1 MMNKDRIYEERTC
14 SNFREL
20 IAASTR
26 DFGTNTA
33 FSIKDKDKKI
43 HDISFIDFDNNI
55 KELGSA
61 LLDLGLENK
70 KIAIISPDR
79 YEWCCSYF
87 AISTANCIVV
97 PLDYLLPHVELTRL
111 IIESQVDAVIFDSR
125 YLDLMSEISKNK
137 ESAVK
142 FFICMDDNDYNIF
155 EGSDNSV
162 KPLNNKI
169 NNLLYYSDLL
179 KKGHNLLDAKN
190 SKYDSIKINNDELSI
205 LIYTSGTTS
214 KPKAVMLSQYN
225 ICSNVSAMTTL
236 IKHQD
241 NDSILV
247 FLPLHHTLACTAS
260 FLFCY
265 YTGFRICFADSIK
278 DIAKNLV
285 EYKISGLVCVPAV
298 LDIMYRQIIR
308 GVKKSGKYVPFKI
321 LCGIS
326 NFLMFFHIDL
336 RRKFFKEILDNFG
349 GNMRTIIYGSASSDK
364 KTIHLLNTIGI
375 VMIQGYG
382 LTETAPVISCES
394 DKYHSESGS
403 SGFPLY
409 NEEVKIDN
417 PDETGTGEILVKGPN
432 VMLGY
437 YNNPEA
443 TKNAFKDGWFCT
455 GDLGR
460 FGKDG
465 SLFVTGRK
473 KDLIVL
479 SNGKKVFP
487 EELEALLNKLD
498 LVEESMIYEKNDRIC
513 AKIVYSKDN
522 PLVKD
527 MTEDQIHDSIEKSI
541 KDINKNLPI
550 YKYIREFILSDEPL
564 IKTTTQKIKRH
575 EEMAKINND

>member
-1 MMNKDRIYEERTC
+1 MSRNKIYEERTC
-14 SNFREL
+14 TNFREL
-20 IAASTR
+20 ISLCTR
-26 DFGTNTA
+26 DFGTRTA

-111 IIESQVDAVIFDSR
+111 ILESQVDAIIFDSK
-125 YLDLMSEISKNK
+125 YLDLMNKISKNK
-137 ESAVK
+137 DSAVK
-142 FFICMDDNDYNIF
+142 FFICMDDNDF
-155 EGSDNSV
+155 QDTANSV
-162 KPLNNKI
+162 KNKETNNKI
-169 NNLLYYSDLL
+169 DNLLYFSDLL
-179 KKGHNLLDAKN
+179 KTGRSLLDSNK
-190 SKYDSIKINNDELSI
+190 SKYDSVKIDKDKLSI

-236 IKHQD
+236 IKYEE

-265 YTGFRICFADSIK
+265 YVGFRICFADSIK
-278 DIAKNLV
+278 DIGKNLV
-285 EYKISGLVCVPAV
+285 EYGISGLVCVPAV

-375 VMIQGYG
+375 DMIQGYG

-394 DKYHSESGS
+394 DKYHYETGS

-409 NEEVKIDN
+409 NEEVKINN

-465 SLFVTGRK
+465 SLFITGRK

-487 EELEALLNKLD
+487 EELEALINKLD
-498 LVEESMIYEKNDRIC
+498 LAQESMVYEKDDRIC
-513 AKIVYSKDN
+513 AKIVYSTDN
-522 PLVKD
+522 PLIKD
-527 MTEDQIHDSIEKSI
+527 MSEDDIHASIEKSI
-541 KDINKNLPI
+541 KELNKNLPI
-550 YKYIREFILSDEPL
+550 YKYIREFTLSNEPL

-575 EEMAKINND
+575 EEMSKINKQ

>member
-1 MMNKDRIYEERTC
+1 MSKNKIYEERTC
-14 SNFREL
+14 TNFREL
-20 IAASTR
+20 IGMCTR
-26 DFGTNTA
+26 DFGTKTA
-33 FSIKDKDKKI
+33 FSIKDNNKEI
-43 HDISFIDFDNNI
+43 HNISFIDFDNNI

-61 LLDLGLENK
+61 LLDLGLETK

-97 PLDYLLPHVELTRL
+97 PLDYLLPNVELTRL
-111 IIESQVDAVIFDSR
+111 IIESQVDAIIFDSR
-125 YLDLMSEISKNK
+125 YLNLMSEISKNK
-137 ESAVK
+137 DSAVK
-142 FFICMDDNDYNIF
+142 FFICMDKESNTKKSNIAI
-155 EGSDNSV
+155 
-162 KPLNNKI
+162 K
-169 NNLLYYSDLL
+169 NLIYFSDLL
-179 KKGHNLLDAKN
+179 ENGKKLLDTNK
-190 SKYDSIKINNDELSI
+190 SKYNDVKIDKDKLSI
-205 LIYTSGTTS
+205 LIYTSGTTN

-236 IKHQD
+236 IKYEE

-265 YTGFRICFADSIK
+265 YVGFRICFADSIK
-278 DIAKNLV
+278 DIGKNLI

-298 LDIMYRQIIR
+298 LDIIYRQIIR
-308 GVKKSGKYVPFKI
+308 GVKKSGKYIPFKI

-336 RRKFFKEILDNFG
+336 RKKFFKEILDNFG
-349 GNMRTIIYGSASSDK
+349 GHIRTIIYGSASSDK
-364 KTIHLLNTIGI
+364 NTIHLLNTIGI
-375 VMIQGYG
+375 DMIQGYG

-394 DKYHSESGS
+394 DKYHYETGS

-417 PDETGTGEILVKGPN
+417 PDESGNGEILVKGPN

-455 GDLGR
+455 GDLGH

-465 SLFVTGRK
+465 SLFITGRK

-479 SNGKKVFP
+479 NNGKKVFP
-487 EELEALLNKLD
+487 EELEALLNKLE
-498 LVEESMIYEKNDRIC
+498 LVSESMIYEKNDRIC
-513 AKIVYSKDN
+513 AKIVYSRDN
-522 PLVKD
+522 PLIGN
-527 MTEDQIHDSIEKSI
+527 MSEEEIHSSIEKNI

-550 YKYIREFILSDEPL
+550 YKYIREFTITDEPL

-575 EEMAKINND
+575 EEMAKINKQ

>member
-1 MMNKDRIYEERTC
+1 MSKNKIYEERTC
-14 SNFREL
+14 TNFREL
-20 IAASTR
+20 IDKCTR
-26 DFGTNTA
+26 DFGTRTA
-33 FSIKDKDKKI
+33 FSVKDNEKKI
-43 HDISFIDFDNNI
+43 HNISFIDFDNNI

-61 LLDLGLENK
+61 LLDLGLETK

-97 PLDYLLPHVELTRL
+97 PLDYLLPYVELTRL
-111 IIESQVDAVIFDSR
+111 IVESQVDAIIFDGK
-125 YLDLMSEISKNK
+125 YIDLMKDISKNK
-137 ESAVK
+137 DSAVK
-142 FFICMDDNDYNIF
+142 HFICMDKGSTNKDSLNTNIV
-155 EGSDNSV
+155 E
-162 KPLNNKI
+162 I
-169 NNLLYYSDLL
+169 ENLLYFSDLL
-179 KKGHNLLDAKN
+179 KKGKNLLD
-190 SKYDSIKINNDELSI
+190 SKKSQYTDVKIDKDKLSI

-236 IKHQD
+236 IKYEE

-265 YTGFRICFADSIK
+265 YVGFRICFADSIK
-278 DIAKNLV
+278 DIGKNLI

-298 LDIMYRQIIR
+298 LDIIYRQIIR

-349 GNMRTIIYGSASSDK
+349 GHIRTIIYGSASSDK
-364 KTIHLLNTIGI
+364 KTIHLLNIIGI
-375 VMIQGYG
+375 DMIQGYG

-394 DKYHSESGS
+394 DKYHYETGS

-417 PDETGTGEILVKGPN
+417 PDESGNGEILVKGPN

-443 TKNAFKDGWFCT
+443 TENAFKDGWFCT
-455 GDLGR
+455 GDLGH

-465 SLFVTGRK
+465 SLFITGRK

-479 SNGKKVFP
+479 NNGKKVFP
-487 EELEALLNKLD
+487 EELEALLNKLE
-498 LVEESMIYEKNDRIC
+498 LVSESMIYEKDDRIC
-513 AKIVYSKDN
+513 AKIVYSKEN
-522 PLVKD
+522 PLIGNMSV
-527 MTEDQIHDSIEKSI
+527 EEIHSSIEKSI
-541 KDINKNLPI
+541 TDINKNLPI
-550 YKYIREFILSDEPL
+550 YKYIREFTLTDEPL

-575 EEMAKINND
+575 EEMAKIKK